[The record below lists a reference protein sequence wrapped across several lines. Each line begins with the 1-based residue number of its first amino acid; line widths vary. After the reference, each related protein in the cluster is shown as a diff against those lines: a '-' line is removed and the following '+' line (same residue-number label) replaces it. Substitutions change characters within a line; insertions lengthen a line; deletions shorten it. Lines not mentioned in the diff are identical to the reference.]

1 MTEKVWIAV
10 ALAVFALPL
19 SLLFSTLTFAL
30 RDISR
35 SKLAEELGRRRR
47 DDYFDS
53 TLRDAHEMG
62 FVTGSARLLAN
73 MVVLIGLI
81 EACESL
87 GLQFWLEYLVA
98 MTVGVVLLV
107 IFALAL
113 PGSLAS
119 HHGESWIARWV
130 GTIHALHRAAR
141 PAVQLLLATERIVS
155 KTSGGSVDEPVES
168 EAQAE
173 ETLLEAVEE
182 AESAGAVDEDERQ
195 LIENVIDFGD
205 ATVED
210 VMTQRKDIIALEK
223 GSSIEQ
229 IIHVVVDSAHSRIP
243 VYRDSID
250 HIEGVLY
257 ARDLLTHW
265 NATRG
270 FNIASVVRVPMF
282 VPRTKRLAELL
293 RDFRHQKV
301 HVAIV
306 VDEYGGTAGLVTI
319 EDVLEELVGDIADEH
334 EPTEPAMFTRVSD
347 RTAEVDAGIEISALN
362 QQLGVALPED
372 ERYSTVAGLLA
383 THLARIPARGDQ
395 LSVDRV
401 TLTVIEAEPT
411 RARRARIEL
420 RDESEAAPENA

>member
-1 MTEKVWIAV
+1 MTEKVWLAV
-10 ALAVFALPL
+10 AVTVIALPM

-30 RDISR
+30 RDYSR

-47 DDYFDS
+47 DDYYDS
-53 TLRDAHEMG
+53 VLRDGDEMA

-73 MVVLIGLI
+73 MGVLIGLI

-87 GLQFWLEYLVA
+87 GMQFWLEYLVA
-98 MTVGVVLLV
+98 ATVAVVLLV

-119 HHGESWIARWV
+119 HHGEAWIARWV
-130 GTIHALHRAAR
+130 RTVHTLHRAAR
-141 PAVQLLLATERIVS
+141 PAVRVLLATERLVG
-155 KTSGGSVDEPVES
+155 KTAGASVDEPVES
-168 EAQAE
+168 EAEAE

-205 ATVED
+205 ATVDD
-210 VMTQRKDIIALEK
+210 VMTQRKDIVALERT
-223 GSSIEQ
+223 SPIDEV
-229 IIHVVVDSAHSRIP
+229 IRVVVDSAHSRIP
-243 VYRDSID
+243 IYRDSID

-257 ARDLLTHW
+257 ARDLLSLW
-265 NATRG
+265 DSRAS
-270 FNIASVVRVPMF
+270 FDIASVVRVPMY

-334 EPTEPAMFTRVSD
+334 EPTEPAMFTRLSD
-347 RTAEVDAGIEISALN
+347 RTAEVDASIEIAALN
-362 QQLGVALPED
+362 QQLGVRLPED
-372 ERYSTVAGLLA
+372 ERYQTVAGLLA
-383 THLARIPARGDQ
+383 TQLERIPAEGDVVQ
-395 LSVDRV
+395 VDRV
-401 TLTVIEAEPT
+401 KLTVLDAEAT
-411 RARRARIEL
+411 RARRALIEL
-420 RDESEAAPENA
+420 SDEPVMEPR